1 MKIIELSEFT
11 DANLISSSVAE
22 DVNPEWVPGI
32 AYAAGFRVHRPAI
45 HRVFERLIAG
55 AGTLAPESDPDNWA
69 DAGPT
74 NRWAMFDASAGTST
88 VAEDVIQ
95 VVIDPG
101 IARAIGAVELRG
113 AELNVVQREADASSN
128 LVRNPLDLRAA
139 NWLPVGL
146 LPPTRALA
154 RDGSLTAVT
163 LVANTEPVAHYLDE
177 MLPGL
182 QEGELFS
189 ASCEMRAEGTPR
201 LRLGVVVRNGSG
213 PVIEWDTEAR
223 ALVIQSPG
231 TGQAGVMFDAVE
243 LEDGWVRLSIGN
255 ISTLTG
261 SVVPR
266 VRPSCRLPPAFDAPG
281 DGVAGVRVAQVM
293 VGRTVEPQPFQPAT
307 IGAKTINLIRR
318 PDVRNWLEFFANP
331 VNPDRKAVN
340 TDIVPIPSTRLWIT
354 LYGIGQVSIG
364 SIGFGVIHDG
374 FDTLLGMRQ
383 AVRDFSVRDT
393 NSFGQTTLR
402 PGAVSDDFRLTLAV
416 PADASDAVIDRI
428 SALRGRPVMVVNVE
442 TYTSTLAL
450 GWFEDVERVFE
461 THTVHYISA
470 RLQSLA

>member
-1 MKIIELSEFT
+1 MKLIELTPIT
-11 DANLISSSVAE
+11 DARLVASSVPE
-22 DVNPEWVPGI
+22 DPSPAWAPGT
-32 AYAAGFRVHRPAI
+32 YAALDRVHRPER
-45 HRVFERLIAG
+45 HEVYERLLDG
-55 AGTLAPESDPDNWA
+55 PSTAPPEADPDGWA
-69 DAGPT
+69 LVGPT
-74 NRWAMFDASAGTST
+74 NRWAMFDARSGTRT
-88 VAEDVIQ
+88 TAQDLIRVTLAPG
-95 VVIDPG
+95 VVRG
-101 IARAIGAVELRG
+101 LGLVELRG
-113 AELNVVQREADASSN
+113 AEVNIVQREADASAN

-146 LPPTRALA
+146 LPPTPAQA

-201 LRLGVVVRNGSG
+201 LRLGVVVKNGSG

-307 IGAKTINLIRR
+307 LYARTISLIRR
-318 PDVRNWLEFFANP
+318 PDVTDWLTFFAQP
-331 VNPDRKAVN
+331 INPDKRAVDLRLLPLTN
-340 TDIVPIPSTRLWIT
+340 THLEVT
-354 LYGIGQVSIG
+354 LYGVGPVSIG
-364 SIGFGVIHDG
+364 ALGVGAVHEGWGTLYGLDQGLKDFSARVTDRFGVTRLEPG
-374 FDTLLGMRQ
+374 PG
-383 AVRDFSVRDT
+383 T
-393 NSFGQTTLR
+393 NSNRMTLQ
-402 PGAVSDDFRLTLAV
+402 V
-416 PADASDAVIDRI
+416 PAARSDALIDRI
-428 SALRGRPVMVVNVE
+428 DSLRGKPVMVLASE
-442 TYTSTLAL
+442 AYPSTLGL
-450 GWFEDVERVFE
+450 GWFEDARRVFPSPGLHLVSCRFE
-461 THTVHYISA
+461 T
-470 RLQSLA
+470 LA

>member
-11 DANLISSSVAE
+11 DANLIASSVAE

-55 AGTLAPESDPDNWA
+55 AGTLAPEADPDNWA

-113 AELNVVQREADASSN
+113 AELNIVQREADSSAN
-128 LVRNPLDLRAA
+128 LVRNPLDMLAA
-139 NWLPVGL
+139 NWIRTGMQP
-146 LPPTRALA
+146 LA
-154 RDGSLTAVT
+154 RERAIDGGLTAARLIADT
-163 LVANTEPVAHYLDE
+163 APGFHYIDE
-177 MLPGL
+177 ELSGL
-182 QEGELFS
+182 ADGEVFS
-189 ASCEMRAEGTPR
+189 ASIEMRPVGAR
-201 LRLGVVVRNGSG
+201 YLRLGVIAKSG
-213 PVIEWDTEAR
+213 AATLVEWDNNTM
-223 ALVIQSPG
+223 ALSLQTPGAGQSGVIFGATPL
-231 TGQAGVMFDAVE
+231 D
-243 LEDGWVRLSIGN
+243 DGWVRLTIGG
-255 ISTLTG
+255 ISALTG
-261 SVVPR
+261 AETPKLR
-266 VRPSCRLPPAFDAPG
+266 IYARPDAGADTAG
-281 DGVAGVRVAQVM
+281 DGVSGAIAARPM
-293 VGRTVEPQPFQPAT
+293 IGRSYEAQPFQPAT

-318 PDVRNWLEFFANP
+318 PDVRDWLEFFANP
-331 VNPDRKAVN
+331 VNPDRKAVD

-354 LYGIGQVSIG
+354 LYGVGQVSIG